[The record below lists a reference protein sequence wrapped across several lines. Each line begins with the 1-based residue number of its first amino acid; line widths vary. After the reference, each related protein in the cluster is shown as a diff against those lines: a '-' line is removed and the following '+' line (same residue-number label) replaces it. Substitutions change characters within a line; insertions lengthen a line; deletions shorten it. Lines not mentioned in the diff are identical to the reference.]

1 MVVSGEP
8 GSGHQQMKMLWRL
21 YGDHVEI
28 IKNGLLRIE
37 YSLLGCLLVDTVKRR
52 GDTEKISGP
61 EKAFSALGGHGVLC
75 YDSNILAATDSKR
88 RSARRQEICHRGVW

>member
-28 IKNGLLRIE
+28 IKMV
-37 YSLLGCLLVDTVKRR
+37 Y
-52 GDTEKISGP
+52 
-61 EKAFSALGGHGVLC
+61 
-75 YDSNILAATDSKR
+75 
-88 RSARRQEICHRGVW
+88 